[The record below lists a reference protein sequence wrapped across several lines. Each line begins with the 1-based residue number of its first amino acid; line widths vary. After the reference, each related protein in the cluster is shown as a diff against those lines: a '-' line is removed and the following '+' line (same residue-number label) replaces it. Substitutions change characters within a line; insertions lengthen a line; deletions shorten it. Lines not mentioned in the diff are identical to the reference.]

1 MMPQFPL
8 ITRWLGEHGV
18 SLVVSAPRDPEGLCS
33 FSEEARLAE
42 VMQVHRKSEFLTGR
56 SAAREAL
63 AGCGGPVCA
72 IPQGERGEPIWPAG
86 YRGSITHTKGL
97 VAAACMAQTHPVFVP
112 AALNGTE
119 VLHQKKILAVGI
131 DLEGAGRKLSD
142 AAWHHIL
149 SDDDAQHL
157 AGVDD
162 FRLKLVVFSAKESLY
177 KALYPLCGE
186 FFGFHD
192 ASLQFGSFWG
202 IDSGRELAA
211 GASSGMLSGEAVL
224 RVDRSLGGGCC
235 ARGTMALCRWE
246 VDGDWLLT
254 AVLLPADGT
263 RMKTLSD

>member
-1 MMPQFPL
+1 MIPRFPW
-8 ITRWLGEHGV
+8 IRDWLESCGIQLAVRFPDDLDASTEGV
-18 SLVVSAPRDPEGLCS
+18 FP
-33 FSEEARLAE
+33 EEALGAG
-42 VMQVHRKSEFLTGR
+42 MQPRRRREFESGR
-56 SAAREAL
+56 IAAREAL
-63 AGCGGPVCA
+63 AGCGGPLCA
-72 IPQGERGEPIWPAG
+72 IPQGERGEPLWPAG

-97 VAAACMAQTHPVFVP
+97 VAAACMAPENPVFVP

-192 ASLQFGSFWG
+192 ASFRFGSFWG
-202 IDSGRELAA
+202 TASGGIPAVENRD
-211 GASSGMLSGEAVL
+211 GVSSGEASL
-224 RVDRSLGGGCC
+224 RVDHPLGGTRIPAG
-235 ARGTMALCRWE
+235 RTALCRWE
-246 VDGDWLLT
+246 VEQDWLLT
-254 AVLLPADGT
+254 AVLLPD
-263 RMKTLSD
+263 L

>member
-56 SAAREAL
+56 SAACEAL

-142 AAWHHIL
+142 AAWQHIL
-149 SDDDAQHL
+149 SDEDARRL
-157 AGVDD
+157 AGIADP
-162 FRLKLVVFSAKESLY
+162 RLQLVVFSAKESLY

-192 ASLQFGSFWG
+192 ASFCFGSSWG
-202 IDSGRELAA
+202 TA
-211 GASSGMLSGEAVL
+211 SGEEFSADAQYGAVSGAAVL
-224 RVDRSLGGGCC
+224 RLDRSLDGEFC
-235 ARGTMALCRWE
+235 AAGTKAICRWE

-254 AVLLPADGT
+254 AALLPASGLRTDP
-263 RMKTLSD
+263 